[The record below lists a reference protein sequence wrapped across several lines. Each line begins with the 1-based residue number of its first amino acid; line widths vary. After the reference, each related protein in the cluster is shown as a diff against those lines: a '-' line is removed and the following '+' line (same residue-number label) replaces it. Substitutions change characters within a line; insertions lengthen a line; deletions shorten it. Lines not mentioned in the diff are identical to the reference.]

1 MTGNYDKD
9 TKTIYWGVGN
19 AAPWPGDGHPGDNLY
34 TSSVLGLDPDTGKI
48 KAFHQYHQNNSW
60 DWDEVDAPMLV
71 DLKRDGRTFK
81 SLIHPGRDAIF
92 WVLERK
98 PDSINYVAGWPFV
111 KTNVWKGIE
120 AETGR
125 PIVDPEHKPIMGKRV
140 EFCPSLWGGKD
151 WPSAAYSQKTGLV
164 YVPANENFCGGF
176 TGEKVPLVPGQLW
189 LGTKPEDIGLT
200 VVPGADHYGEL
211 QAWDPATGKKVWSHN
226 FPKSQLF
233 GSVTATAGDLIFAGG
248 TNDRM
253 FRAFDAKTGEV
264 LWEQKTNS
272 GIMGMPM
279 AYEVDGTEY
288 IAIQSGWGVDAQR
301 IQDALAGN
309 HIGTRE
315 QRAARRRGLGVR
327 RQEVIAMQGN
337 KSNLA
342 APREWPG
349 YISKIR
355 VISKRSSRFQN
366 QVASRT
372 RLTSTKEVSSRR
384 RSLRNQDPGL
394 FRISLPD
401 GSIST
406 RSGRW
411 RRAAGK
417 YVLALAEAGSQLKR
431 ARNIMI
437 KVKINGQE
445 QSWDGDPHAFA
456 ALVPA

>member
-1 MTGNYDKD
+1 
-9 TKTIYWGVGN
+9 
-19 AAPWPGDGHPGDNLY
+19 
-34 TSSVLGLDPDTGKI
+34 
-48 KAFHQYHQNNSW
+48 
-60 DWDEVDAPMLV
+60 VDAPMLI

-120 AETGR
+120 AETGK

-164 YVPANENFCGGF
+164 YVPANDNFCGGF
-176 TGEKVPLVPGQLW
+176 TGERVPLVPGQLW

-200 VVPGADHYGEL
+200 VAPGGDHFGEL

-301 IQDALAGN
+301 IQDALAGTHVSGFEN
-309 HIGTRE
+309 NIPQG
-315 QRAARRRGLGVR
+315 GV
-327 RQEVIAMQGN
+327 VWVFA
-337 KSNLA
+337 
-342 APREWPG
+342 
-349 YISKIR
+349 
-355 VISKRSSRFQN
+355 
-366 QVASRT
+366 
-372 RLTSTKEVSSRR
+372 
-384 RSLRNQDPGL
+384 
-394 FRISLPD
+394 
-401 GSIST
+401 
-406 RSGRW
+406 
-411 RRAAGK
+411 
-417 YVLALAEAGSQLKR
+417 
-431 ARNIMI
+431 
-437 KVKINGQE
+437 VKK
-445 QSWDGDPHAFA
+445 
-456 ALVPA
+456 